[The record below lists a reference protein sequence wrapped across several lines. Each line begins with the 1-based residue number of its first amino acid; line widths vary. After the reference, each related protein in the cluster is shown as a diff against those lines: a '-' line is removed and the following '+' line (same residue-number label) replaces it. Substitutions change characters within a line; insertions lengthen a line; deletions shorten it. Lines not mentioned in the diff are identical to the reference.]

1 MKAGS
6 PPRVGETQTAD
17 PSNAKKKRRKK
28 DPKEPKKPKLAR
40 DLYVESKLARIKRK
54 NPLFSHKEA
63 VAHTKQK
70 YDDLTEE
77 AREKYVLEAKELG
90 ERFAEK
96 LAEYV
101 AKNPQPANQD
111 GDGTGKKKKK

>member
-1 MKAGS
+1 VA
-6 PPRVGETQTAD
+6 ETQTAD
-17 PSNAKKKRRKK
+17 ASNAKKKRRKP
-28 DPKEPKKPKLAR
+28 DPNAPKKPKLPR

-90 ERFAEK
+90 LALRLCCMFERLFPH
-96 LAEYV
+96 V
-101 AKNPQPANQD
+101 ALPPQQPLER
-111 GDGTGKKKKK
+111 